1 VSIFLYL
8 LLRLSNLLISVL
20 LPLVLYFCTIYVQGL
35 SWKWMGDISC
45 WKLFEGSL
53 CKPIDWSSECPSGQ
67 TPRNLSDLTGGYLS
81 GPTGEIYDRYCLLS
95 TGDINNF
102 YIDISKE
109 HEYKNLCRVMNKL
122 QCQAFKI
129 NCDWLKYILD
139 YENSLVSY
147 GYLMPRTKIK
157 DLACFKFVA
166 FKSAMLLLE

>member
-1 VSIFLYL
+1 
-8 LLRLSNLLISVL
+8 
-20 LPLVLYFCTIYVQGL
+20 
-35 SWKWMGDISC
+35 
-45 WKLFEGSL
+45 
-53 CKPIDWSSECPSGQ
+53 
-67 TPRNLSDLTGGYLS
+67 
-81 GPTGEIYDRYCLLS
+81 
-95 TGDINNF
+95 
-102 YIDISKE
+102 
-109 HEYKNLCRVMNKL
+109 MNKL